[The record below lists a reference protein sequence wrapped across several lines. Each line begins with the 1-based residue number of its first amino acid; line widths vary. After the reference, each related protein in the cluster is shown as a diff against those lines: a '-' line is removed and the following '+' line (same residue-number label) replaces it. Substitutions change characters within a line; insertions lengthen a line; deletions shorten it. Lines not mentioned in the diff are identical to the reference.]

1 MVLHDA
7 RRTAARLVGEVLA
20 ARLGMTMIVFLI
32 VGAGAWSVGKLYTV
46 ATSEYLRRRN
56 LL

>member
-1 MVLHDA
+1 MI
-7 RRTAARLVGEVLA
+7 RTLV
-20 ARLGMTMIVFLI
+20 VFLV